1 MTTYKLSPSSL
12 TFDWDG
18 CKFCFYMQVKHN
30 IRMGS
35 IFPGIF
41 TKMANLTSGFYLG
54 KPTSE
59 ISPSLPPG
67 VVKMR
72 EGYVTSA
79 PIAIPGAASQ
89 CYIKGRFDA
98 LLEFDDGSYGLVD
111 YKTSDARD
119 EHAAFYSRQLS
130 AYAYSL
136 EHPAAG
142 ALSFTPVNR
151 LGLFIITPDRFEPT
165 AAAEMAFV
173 NRTTWVDVP
182 RDDDAFLALLGEVLR
197 VLDAPEPPAS
207 SADCEV
213 CNYRARMRAFQEG
226 QGE

>member
-1 MTTYKLSPSSL
+1 L

-18 CKFCFYMQVKHN
+18 CKFCFYVQVKHN

-54 KPTSE
+54 KPTRE
-59 ISPSLPPG
+59 ISPGLPPG
-67 VVKMR
+67 AVKMR
-72 EGYVTSA
+72 EGYVKSA
-79 PIAIPGAASQ
+79 PIDIPGVESQ

-98 LLEFDDGSYGLVD
+98 LLEFEDGTYGLVD
-111 YKTSDARD
+111 YKTSDAKE

-136 EHPAAG
+136 EHAAPA
-142 ALSFTPVNR
+142 ALSFAPISR
-151 LGLFIITPDRFEPT
+151 LGLFIITPDRFEPG
-165 AAAEMAFV
+165 AGAEMVFV

-182 RDDDAFLALLGEVLR
+182 RDDKAFLSLLGEVLR
-197 VLDAPEPPAS
+197 VLDAPKPPAPS
-207 SADCEV
+207 EDCEV
-213 CNYRARMRAFQEG
+213 CQYRARMQAFQG
-226 QGE
+226 G